1 MTVLQ
6 ATDGMPVEREHLY
19 VIPPGNYLSIV
30 DGALHLS
37 QPQAHHGA
45 GLQFDFLLRSM
56 ATACGTRAICVILSG
71 TGADRSL
78 GLGSVKEKGGLVIAR
93 DTGKLLALREGCG
106 QIHRR
111 ADSAAASGHG
121 DGSCRPSQRERRRG
135 SRHQQTHSRKPS
147 SLDHDEDRY
156 QITAGLARL
165 ALRQ

>member
-78 GLGSVKEKGGLVIAR
+78 GLGSVKEK
-93 DTGKLLALREGCG
+93 
-106 QIHRR
+106 R
-111 ADSAAASGHG
+111 AVW
-121 DGSCRPSQRERRRG
+121 
-135 SRHQQTHSRKPS
+135 
-147 SLDHDEDRY
+147 
-156 QITAGLARL
+156 
-165 ALRQ
+165 